1 MTCDFLTILFVG
13 MIIGAIL
20 SLRRMWLDAKAR
32 KIEQRRRL
40 YQQHIQKIVDSFDDG
55 RMERVSNIEKYF
67 KERRSRDKEKFMTP
81 DLD

>member
-1 MTCDFLTILFVG
+1 MIDFLTILFVG

-40 YQQHIQKIVDSFDDG
+40 YQQHIQKIVDRFDDG
-55 RMERVSNIEKYF
+55 RLERVSNIKKYF
-67 KERRSRDKEKFMTP
+67 EKRRIR
-81 DLD
+81 